1 VPARWIVVRG
11 RDSRMKTAMEPTKP
25 NISRIYDYVL
35 GGHHNFEIDR
45 MAAQQIMKLFPSYP
59 RWARLNRWFL
69 QMVAEQWATEGHQ
82 YIIDLGSGMPT
93 QGHFHTAM
101 PSAKVLYADNDP
113 VTVAFAREV
122 LGDNPSIVYL
132 QADVREPAPILEAA
146 EQLFGGQRRVAI
158 GCIGIAYFIDDESL
172 ARLMRALH
180 DWAAPGS
187 ILALTQTYGD
197 FTTEKAQ
204 TMADLF
210 KRSGSEAFLRDEATL
225 RQIVTPWRV
234 GEFKPLA
241 SWLHLENLIE
251 EADREGINAEMF
263 GTLLERTG

>member
-1 VPARWIVVRG
+1 
-11 RDSRMKTAMEPTKP
+11 MEPTKP

-45 MAAQQIMKLFPSYP
+45 MAAQQIMKVIPSYP

-69 QMVAEQWATEGHQ
+69 QMVAERWAAEGHQ
-82 YIIDLGSGMPT
+82 YVIDLGSGMPT

-101 PSAKVLYADNDP
+101 PSARVLYVDNDP
-113 VTVAFAREV
+113 ITVAYAKEV
-122 LGDNPSIVYL
+122 LGDHPSVAYL
-132 QADVREPAPILEAA
+132 QADVREPGPILEAA
-146 EQLFGGQRRVAI
+146 EQLFGGERRVAI
-158 GCIGIAYFIDDESL
+158 GCIGVAYFIDDESL

-180 DWAAPGS
+180 EWAAPGTVM
-187 ILALTQTYGD
+187 ALTQMYTET
-197 FTTEKAQ
+197 TTENAQ
-204 TMADLF
+204 TAYDLF
-210 KRSGSEAFLRDEATL
+210 KRNGAEVFPRDEATV

-251 EADREGINAEMF
+251 ESDREGANAEMF